1 MSIFAILR
9 ATLGTAGG
17 SNSKPKAI
25 NSPKQTKDSKLF
37 LLRTWWA
44 KVGLPWHLVQAHE
57 SYNFRLRKGLTLR
70 VDSTQIHCYW
80 HDDSAV
86 LVFATSALLKSKPIL
101 SFSKRLLNSET
112 HIFVVIKL
120 KALLLTLLRV
130 YCVGHTSLIATEYFQ
145 ALPPAAL
152 SAPP

>member
-1 MSIFAILR
+1 M
-9 ATLGTAGG
+9 
-17 SNSKPKAI
+17 KAI
-25 NSPKQTKDSKLF
+25 TFASGKGWHWGLIQHKFTVIGMMILLF
-37 LLRTWWA
+37 LS
-44 KVGLPWHLVQAHE
+44 LPPL
-57 SYNFRLRKGLTLR
+57 
-70 VDSTQIHCYW
+70 HC
-80 HDDSAV
+80 
-86 LVFATSALLKSKPIL
+86 SKASLFL

-152 SAPP
+152 SAPPWAVVSQALMRSVRKVDENYRTVDTSRKTDKQDELGLQLNWTFPLL